1 MIMCGIVI
9 CGQFFANGV
18 YSFKGFMTAYIGL
31 VLFIV
36 LFIGWR
42 VKHHDHMVPLE
53 DIDLTPDTG
62 NVKERAK

>member
-1 MIMCGIVI
+1 
-9 CGQFFANGV
+9 
-18 YSFKGFMTAYIGL
+18 MTAYIGL